1 MRLAL
6 TWLPLRPLQD
16 LTAYETATLS
26 WEEGTAPYVVDII
39 PSGSSGSVVRRAG
52 SFLSASAADPKTD
65 RTLLPPP
72 PVDQLATLTNST
84 WDTSIDWFV
93 DIDAGISV

>member
-72 PVDQLATLTNST
+72 PCRPAGDPHQLDLGHEHRL
-84 WDTSIDWFV
+84 V
-93 DIDAGISV
+93 RRH